1 MKLMEHQKQGVDFA
15 LKRRGTLL
23 GMEQGTGKTAA
34 AIWSAFSWL
43 TLNPTW
49 KSCLV
54 VCPSSLRINWTLE
67 INNWMETFVLRG
79 DWTVGIVTDC
89 NSFPD
94 ATFTIV
100 SYDMIHR
107 PGVTE
112 HVHRPEAWD
121 IAILDEGQYIQS
133 MSSLRCRH
141 ILGETKKDKA
151 TKLDVVVTPALKAKR
166 KLVLSGTP
174 MMNKI
179 INLYPILKWLAPQ
192 DWNYWPFAI
201 RYCGGK
207 RGYKNRIEV
216 NGASN
221 TEELHRRLTTG
232 PKALLFRVLKKD
244 VLKDLPDKMH
254 KIVTLPVPEGV
265 RIMLDQE
272 KRLYSL
278 RDETLAQLRKARET
292 AALEKTEEHRARILL
307 LRKQRSALFGQM
319 STIRKQLA
327 ITKAPLAIAHLKAM
341 LDSDVHKVLLFGTHR
356 APLSSIA
363 DAMSEYGSQLL
374 LGGTEATARNEMVV
388 KFQNDPAMRVFVLSS
403 KAGGTGL
410 TLHAANHVVMFEP
423 EWTDASAQQ
432 CVDRAHRY
440 GQTRGVVC
448 DWLCFEESL
457 DVKLLQTSLNKAS
470 LAEAVIDGIS
480 SEAPDLIEAPMK
492 NQHHI
497 VGSQMSDRE
506 RRAAQAAIQRLCA
519 IDLEAQKQCSGE
531 GFAPVHRNT
540 AHQLAAL
547 ASPSP
552 AQYATMRSI
561 AFKYR
566 NQLPPSLK
574 LELQPQTAV

>member
-1 MKLMEHQKQGVDFA
+1 MRLMPHQKDGVSFA
-15 LKRRGTLL
+15 MQRRGSLL
-23 GMEQGTGKTAA
+23 GMEQGTGKTAV

-43 TLNPTW
+43 SLNPEW
-49 KSCLV
+49 KSVIV
-54 VCPSSLRINWTLE
+54 VCPASLRINWTLE
-67 INNWMETFVLRG
+67 IKNWMEVFPLKVD

-89 NSFPD
+89 NSFPE

-100 SYDMIHR
+100 SYDMLHR

-133 MSSLRCRH
+133 MTSLRCRH

-151 TKLDVVVTPALKAKR
+151 TKKDVVVTPALKARR

-174 MMNKI
+174 LMNKI
-179 INLYPILKWLAPQ
+179 INIYPILKWLAPQ
-192 DWNYWPFAI
+192 DWDYWPFAV
-201 RYCGGK
+201 RYCGGE
-207 RGYKNRIEV
+207 RGFKNRIEV

-221 TEELHRRLTTG
+221 VEELHRRLTVG

-265 RIMLDQE
+265 RTMLDQE

-292 AALEKTEEHRARILL
+292 AALEKTEEHRARILT
-307 LRKQRSALFGQM
+307 LRQQRSALFGQM
-319 STIRKQLA
+319 SAIRKQLGV
-327 ITKAPLAIAHLKAM
+327 TKAPLAIAHLRGL
-341 LDSDVHKVLLFGTHR
+341 LDSGVDKVLLFGTHR

-363 DAMSEYGSQLL
+363 DAMSEYGSQIL
-374 LGGTEATARNEMVV
+374 LGGTDAISRNEMVV
-388 KFQNDPAMRVFVLSS
+388 KFQTDPSMRVFVLSS

-410 TLHAANHVVMFEP
+410 TLHAASHVVMFEP

-440 GQTRGVVC
+440 GQMRGVIC

-470 LAEAVIDGIS
+470 LAESVIDGIS
-480 SEAPDLIEAPMK
+480 SKAPDLFESPAK
-492 NQHHI
+492 NQNHVI
-497 VGSQMSDRE
+497 GSQMSDRE
-506 RRAAQAAIQRLCA
+506 RNAAHNAIRRLCS
-519 IDLEAQKQCSGE
+519 IDLEAQKRCSGE
-531 GFAPVHRNT
+531 GFAPVHRDT

-547 ASPSP
+547 ESPSP
-552 AQYATMRSI
+552 AQYATMRQI
-561 AFKYR
+561 AMKYKG
-566 NQLPPSLK
+566 QLSPSLRIDM
-574 LELQPQTAV
+574 QH